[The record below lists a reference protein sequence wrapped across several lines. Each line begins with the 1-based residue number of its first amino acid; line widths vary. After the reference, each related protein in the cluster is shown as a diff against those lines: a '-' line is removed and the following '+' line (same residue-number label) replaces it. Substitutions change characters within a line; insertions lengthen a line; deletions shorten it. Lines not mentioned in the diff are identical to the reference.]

1 LQFYN
6 YLRHTQYS
14 WDEKDERKEERRRR
28 RRMRGRGGG
37 GEANLL
43 GDPLIAWMTVYG
55 R

>member
-1 LQFYN
+1 MNWMYISGLQFYS
-6 YLRHTQYS
+6 YLIHTHTVG
-14 WDEKDERKEERRRR
+14 
-28 RRMRGRGGG
+28 MRWRGGG